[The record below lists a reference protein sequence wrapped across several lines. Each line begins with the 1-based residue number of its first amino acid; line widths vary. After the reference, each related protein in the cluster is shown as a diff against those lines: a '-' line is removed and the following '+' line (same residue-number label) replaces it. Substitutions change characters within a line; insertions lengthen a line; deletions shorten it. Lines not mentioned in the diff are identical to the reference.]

1 MQGSTYRRQAHS
13 VLLKKKKN
21 CINIQGVIRKN
32 LVKNFSWK
40 QNFLPLS
47 DVVRYVTDEMLSL
60 IYGKFSVIEI
70 CFVKFSKKLLIIHNK
85 NTKKINVQYD
95 S

>member
-1 MQGSTYRRQAHS
+1 MFLVIISISIYNFGIYLIL
-13 VLLKKKKN
+13 VLSICN
-21 CINIQGVIRKN
+21 AIQ
-32 LVKNFSWK
+32 SA
-40 QNFLPLS
+40 
-47 DVVRYVTDEMLSL
+47 DYHVRYFDKLSIYLSIL

-70 CFVKFSKKLLIIHNK
+70 CFIKFSKKLLIIHNK

>member
-1 MQGSTYRRQAHS
+1 M
-13 VLLKKKKN
+13 
-21 CINIQGVIRKN
+21 
-32 LVKNFSWK
+32 KNFSWK

-95 S
+95 SWILENLADF